1 MKMAEWNPMRQ
12 RYMYVQK
19 LKLKNEERLV
29 INELKALMIN
39 NEAKEYLPFE
49 KVDQRKLRDVT
60 KKVNA
65 VIKHIETDDVTQTN
79 LLWQHP
85 FELQQ
90 TLE

>member
-1 MKMAEWNPMRQ
+1 
-12 RYMYVQK
+12 
-19 LKLKNEERLV
+19 
-29 INELKALMIN
+29 MIN

-65 VIKHIETDDVTQTN
+65 VIKHIEADDVTQTN

-85 FELQQ
+85 FGLQQ